1 MEKETDRQ
9 GKTTNRRDKTYKKRK
24 DMIRD
29 NEKLMAEIG
38 RIAEVAGYLWEKG
51 WAERNGG
58 NISVNVTNLLT
69 EEEKA
74 LPALGAAIE
83 LEEAMTELSGHIFY
97 VTGTGKRMRYVAQ
110 DPFGNGSIIRVAA
123 DGKSYEIIAEQRII
137 PTSELPSHLLMHN
150 YVRSLGRDNK
160 VVLHTHPTDLIGMT
174 HCKPFLD
181 SDVITRTLWSMIPE
195 CRVIVPKGVGIVPY
209 EIPGTLDLAR
219 ATIKQLDKHDVV
231 FWEKHGIL
239 AVGEDLIECFDA
251 IDTLSKSAQIYFS
264 ARMAGSEPE
273 GMTDKQ
279 LDDLVTA
286 FGL

>member
-1 MEKETDRQ
+1 MPMNYIYGHFNKNEKNIQ
-9 GKTTNRRDKTYKKRK
+9 KGKE
-24 DMIRD
+24 MIRD

-58 NISVNVTNLLT
+58 NISVNVTELLT
-69 EEEKA
+69 AEEKA
-74 LPALGAAIE
+74 LPALGEAIV
-83 LEEAMTELSGHIFY
+83 LEEAMTELAGHIFY

-123 DGKSYEIIAEQRII
+123 DGKSYDIIAEQRII

-264 ARMAGSEPE
+264 ARLAGSEPE

>member
-1 MEKETDRQ
+1 MGILIQTKNIQKGKE
-9 GKTTNRRDKTYKKRK
+9 
-24 DMIRD
+24 MIRD

-58 NISVNVTNLLT
+58 NISVNVTELLT
-69 EEEKA
+69 AEEKA
-74 LPALGAAIE
+74 LPALGEAIV
-83 LEEAMTELSGHIFY
+83 LEEAMTELAGHIFY

-123 DGKSYEIIAEQRII
+123 DGKSYDIIAEQRII

-264 ARMAGSEPE
+264 ARLAGSEPE